1 MKIAEA
7 LLLRADIKKKLA
19 SSRTRIGTN
28 AVVQEGEQPHE
39 DPNQLIKETFASL
52 GELED
57 LVCRINRANHENKLP
72 DGRSLSQALAHR
84 DTMIEQHSLLSHAVA
99 QSVREPDRYSR
110 KEIKWVA
117 TMKVKGLQKQ
127 IEDLAKKIRQLNG
140 AIQETNWKTELP
152 N

>member
-19 SSRTRIGTN
+19 SARTRIGNN
-28 AVVQEGEQPHE
+28 AVVQEGETPHE

-52 GELED
+52 NELED
-57 LVCRINRANHENKLP
+57 LICRINQANQESKLP
-72 DGRSLSQALAHR
+72 DGRTLSQALAHR
-84 DTMIEQHSLLSHAVA
+84 DTLIHQHSLLTHAVS
-99 QSVREPDRYSR
+99 QSIREPDRYSQ

-127 IEDLAKKIRQLNG
+127 IEDLAKKIRHLNG

-152 N
+152 D

>member
-1 MKIAEA
+1 
-7 LLLRADIKKKLA
+7 
-19 SSRTRIGTN
+19 
-28 AVVQEGEQPHE
+28 
-39 DPNQLIKETFASL
+39 
-52 GELED
+52 
-57 LVCRINRANHENKLP
+57 
-72 DGRSLSQALAHR
+72 
-84 DTMIEQHSLLSHAVA
+84 MIEQHSLLSHAVA